1 MNNPTDLR
9 FDGKVAI
16 ITGAGNGLGKSHAKV
31 LAKLG
36 ASILVNDLGT
46 DKRGEGSDSA
56 IAEEVASEIRELGGD
71 AIANN
76 ESVLDGQRIVE
87 HAMDCFGAIDIVVN
101 NAGILRDKSFHKLS
115 AQDWEK
121 TIDTHL
127 NGAFKVSHAAWP
139 HLREQNFGRIIFTT
153 SMAAMYGNF
162 GQANYS
168 AAKSGIYGLTKTLAI
183 EGMNKNIGVNAIAP
197 IAGSRMTEG
206 LMPPELLSQLTP
218 DYVSPMVAYLCHE
231 SCKETGS
238 LFEAG
243 AGWYS
248 QVRLQRSN
256 GFGMPSNAPITIND
270 IANHWDQITDFDA
283 ATYPDNS
290 VDAITKALANLNN
303 KD

>member
-1 MNNPTDLR
+1 MDNASGLR

-16 ITGAGNGLGKSHAKV
+16 ITGAGNGLGKSHAKL
-31 LAKLG
+31 LASLG

-46 DKRGEGSDSA
+46 DKHGAGTDKT
-56 IAEEVASEIRELGGD
+56 IAESVATEIRELGGD
-71 AIANN
+71 AIANTD
-76 ESVLDGQRIVE
+76 SVLNGQHIIE
-87 HAMDCFGAIDIVVN
+87 HAMDHFGAVDIVIN
-101 NAGILRDKSFHKLS
+101 NAGILRDKSFHKLT
-115 AQDWEK
+115 QEDWQS

-127 NGAFKVSHAAWP
+127 NGAFSVSRAAWP
-139 HLREQNFGRIIFTT
+139 YLREQNFGRIIFTT

-183 EGMNKNIGVNAIAP
+183 EGANKNIGVNAIAP

-206 LMPPELLSQLTP
+206 LMPPELLSKLTP
-218 DYVSPMVAYLCHE
+218 EFVSPMVAYLCHE

-248 QVRLQRSN
+248 QVRLQRSD
-256 GFGMPSNAPITIND
+256 GYGMPANATISIDD
-270 IANHWDQITDFDA
+270 IANNWDLITDFDA

-290 VDAITKALANLNN
+290 VDAITKALANLQNT
-303 KD
+303 D